1 MTWRLAGQKL
11 LQFLGQNVPQN
22 SRGWIA
28 EVAPNLIFAGMS
40 AATLPEGTDAGLRAG
55 AFAEDLLTSV
65 PMGLLGGVGGAGL
78 ARGIGRMR
86 GRALSEESAGLARML
101 TGTGLETSAMM
112 SGMLPRPF
120 ATKAFEDYQA
130 RVSEEEQQRQAIERQ
145 EIERQAIEQMG
156 GLGALVAPF
165 DRAAAPG
172 IQLPFVGYG

>member
-11 LQFLGQNVPQN
+11 MQYLGQHLPQDTK
-22 SRGWIA
+22 GWIA

-40 AATLPEGTDAGLRAG
+40 AATLPEGTDPGLRAG

-65 PMGLLGGVGGAGL
+65 PMGLLGRMGGSGL
-78 ARGIGRMR
+78 AHGIGRMR
-86 GRALSEESAGLARML
+86 GRALSSESTGLAQML

-112 SGMLPRPF
+112 SGLMPRPF

-156 GLGALVAPF
+156 GLGALVAPL
-165 DRAAAPG
+165 DQAVAPG
-172 IQLPFVGYG
+172 IQLPFMGYG